1 MKRKLL
7 TILCAAAC
15 LVLPASLGACS
26 ANADLTRFVSE
37 YRSEIYEGTEGEYS
51 IFANYTEREYPY
63 LADGYPADMTKIFEI
78 VLTAPDNTKTY
89 SVQYTIRQKQYE
101 AELSFDSVRMIH
113 SCSQTINCPEEKS
126 IAFTITETDA
136 EQGNAV
142 TVTAASVRGENTADL
157 KTLLS
162 TVKKAEPSCFDRLI
176 SGKNFAGEIYVRLL
190 HENGQCFYY
199 IGVVDRTGNTHC
211 ILADAQSGE
220 ILATREQ

>member
-15 LVLPASLGACS
+15 LVLPAALGACS

-89 SVQYTIRQKQYE
+89 SVSFSYGDISRQ
-101 AELSFDSVRMIH
+101 AELSFDSVMMVH
-113 SCSQTINCPEEKS
+113 TWSESLPAPSVSMECSFRTSSS
-126 IAFTITETDA
+126 I
-136 EQGNAV
+136 V
-142 TVTAASVRGENTADL
+142 TQA
-157 KTLLS
+157 
-162 TVKKAEPSCFDRLI
+162 
-176 SGKNFAGEIYVRLL
+176 
-190 HENGQCFYY
+190 
-199 IGVVDRTGNTHC
+199 
-211 ILADAQSGE
+211 
-220 ILATREQ
+220 